1 MSSMSVVLYIC
12 SYREHHAS
20 RSVVRLFLQATSC
33 FMFSCTSVLTGS
45 ITLHVQLYIY
55 SYKQHHVS
63 HSVVLLFLQ
72 ATSCFMFSCTSVLTG
87 NVMLH
92 VQLYFCSYRQH
103 HASCSVAPLRTDTEM
118 LLDIRCVKSGDTKL
132 FSWCIVFGNYA
143 IFSVDKNVKKQPN
156 CELCKNNKCH
166 TGAALHCCLRS
177 SVQVMCWCSCQL
189 ASQKITSCCFGIR
202 GFT

>member
-1 MSSMSVVLYIC
+1 MVSHPQKLVIWVVW
-12 SYREHHAS
+12 
-20 RSVVRLFLQATSC
+20 VWF
-33 FMFSCTSVLTGS
+33 CTSVLTES
-45 ITLHVQLYIY
+45 ITLHIQLY
-55 SYKQHHVS
+55 V
-63 HSVVLLFLQ
+63 
-72 ATSCFMFSCTSVLTG
+72 
-87 NVMLH
+87 
-92 VQLYFCSYRQH
+92 CSYRQH

-156 CELCKNNKCH
+156 CELCKNNKCR
-166 TGAALHCCLRS
+166 TGAALHCFLRS

-202 GFT
+202 GFTWFPAGTDIFVVHLVQNRLSSRWLSVNIHIKICHSWNSNLL